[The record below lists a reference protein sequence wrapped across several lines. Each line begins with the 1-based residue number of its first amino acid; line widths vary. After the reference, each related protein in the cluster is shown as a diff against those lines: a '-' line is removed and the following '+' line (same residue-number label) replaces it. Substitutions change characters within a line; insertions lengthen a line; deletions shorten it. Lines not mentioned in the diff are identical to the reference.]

1 MSKPN
6 VVVNITVGTTP
17 TITYRLKKVT
27 PSILRTAD
35 FTVKDRTKTTIIER
49 HIDTA
54 TLDATNN
61 TIGWKLTQQ
70 ETFLLKLG
78 QQYTMMANWLTNDG
92 TAGVTEKATIL
103 PESNHRTEVIT

>member
-1 MSKPN
+1 M
-6 VVVNITVGTTP
+6 VNITVGTTP
-17 TITYRLKKVT
+17 TITYKLKKVT

-35 FTVKDRTKTTIIER
+35 FTVKDNMTKTTIIER

-54 TLDATNN
+54 TLDTTNN

-78 QQYTMMANWLTNDG
+78 RQYTMMANWLTNDG

-103 PESNHRTEVIT
+103 PDSNHRTEVIT